1 MRHASFKLALA
12 ALFALSAFAFAADEK
27 KPAAK
32 PAEPA
37 ATDWS
42 KYATVSEVLGEIV
55 KIEKNGFLVKIPGPA
70 QTKTTG
76 SGRSRRTMQ
85 VPGKPVEISVA
96 FADGAQIRWSKPPAK
111 FDKDGKKVAHTPDEL
126 ADLKKP
132 YGVPGYLAD
141 RTDLKTGQYVD
152 LIMVRPRDIPAAK
165 ATESDL
171 LIKRATITGEDPTVK
186 PAGEPKKK
194 KA

>member
-27 KPAAK
+27 KPATE
-32 PAEPA
+32 PPA
-37 ATDWS
+37 ADWS
-42 KYATVSEVLGEIV
+42 KYVTVSEVLGEIV

-76 SGRSRRTMQ
+76 SGRSRRTVQ

-96 FADGAQIRWSKPPAK
+96 FADGAQIRWSKLPAK
-111 FDKDGKKVAHTPDEL
+111 LDKDGKKVAHTPDEL

-141 RTDLKTGQYVD
+141 RTNLKTGQYVD
-152 LIMVRPRDIPAAK
+152 LIMVRSRDIPAAK

-186 PAGEPKKK
+186 PAEEPKKK